1 MANGDCPI
9 GARNAARLDTL
20 EREMGEVRVE
30 QHKHADCLNQ
40 LVTQAAVRT
49 AELDSRSKLAVAY
62 IAGGFTLAGVIAN
75 VVIAFVA
82 R

>member
-30 QHKHADCLNQ
+30 QHEVRDCVQKL
-40 LVTQAAVRT
+40 LTDAAVRT
-49 AELDSRSKLAVAY
+49 AELDASSKAAVAW
-62 IAGGFTLAGVIAN
+62 IAGGFTLLGVIINA
-75 VVIAFVA
+75 VIVFGLK
-82 R
+82 

>member
-62 IAGGFTLAGVIAN
+62 IAGGFTLVGVIAN
-75 VVIAFVA
+75 VVIAFAA